1 MSQPPANTPPI
12 SPDEL
17 PGDLGSLFE
26 GYRRFRAEI
35 WPERRRLFE
44 DLARDGQSPK
54 ALVVACSDSRVDPG
68 MVFNA
73 APGELF
79 IVRNVANLVPPY
91 NPDGDYHGTSAALEF
106 GVCVL
111 KVPRIIVLG
120 HAMCGGVQALLRG
133 FPQGAQDFVEPWM
146 NGIAAEARRRTL
158 ACQPVESEAAQ
169 AQCEL
174 ETVKLSLRN
183 LMTFPWVADRVSE
196 GTLRLSGGS
205 FDIRTGVL
213 SYLAEDGS
221 FTAVA

>member
-1 MSQPPANTPPI
+1 MQNPQNQPPAGK
-12 SPDEL
+12 PD
-17 PGDLGSLFE
+17 DLDTLFD
-26 GYRRFRAEI
+26 GYRRFRAEV
-35 WPERRRLFE
+35 WPERRRLFQ
-44 DLARDGQSPK
+44 DLARDGQSPR
-54 ALVVACSDSRVDPG
+54 ALVIACSDSRVDPG

-91 NPDGDYHGTSAALEF
+91 EPDRSYHGTSAALEF

-133 FPQGAQDFVEPWM
+133 FPPGAQDFVEPWM
-146 NGIAAEARRRTL
+146 TGIAQEARRRTL
-158 ACQPVESEAAQ
+158 ACEPTDAEAAQ

-183 LMTFPWVADRVSE
+183 LMTFPWVASRVSE
-196 GTLRLSGGS
+196 GTLALHGGS